1 MPAIRDLEMDEWVL
15 GIVFFQIK
23 LELFRG
29 LRHMDAGGDT
39 LISFAQH
46 RQHRF
51 IDIIVDEIDGFF
63 STADKSA
70 GQ

>member
-1 MPAIRDLEMDEWVL
+1 MPAIRDLEMDGRVL

-63 STADKSA
+63 RTADKSA

>member
-1 MPAIRDLEMDEWVL
+1 MPAIRDLEMDWWVL

-46 RQHRF
+46 RQHRI

-63 STADKSA
+63 SAADKSA